1 MGPFSTT
8 LQCKIP
14 SGIGRQ
20 HRVAEASTHR
30 LIPCQG
36 PTGRQGTVAINSVQ
50 TQTGDK
56 LPRTARYSGGSG
68 QPGVA
73 EHPSWET
80 LSPHVTRYSGVRGA
94 LTAADGDDVL

>member
-14 SGIGRQ
+14 SGIDRQ

-36 PTGRQGTVAINSVQ
+36 PTGRQGTVAINSGQ
-50 TQTGDK
+50 TQTGGEP
-56 LPRTARYSGGSG
+56 PRTAYYNGGSG
-68 QPGVA
+68 QTNKGRNRPIA
-73 EHPSWET
+73 AY
-80 LSPHVTRYSGVRGA
+80 YSGVRGA
-94 LTAADGDDVL
+94 LTDGDDVF